1 MEPGPP
7 TEHRGAPSDV
17 PPDFFPSSPE
27 ARTVR
32 LSLASSDSWIID
44 TVAGVGVPEQVGD
57 RTEVEITVGGD
68 ACLVRLLMRLGSSVR
83 LVDDEDA
90 GEIRALVSDAA
101 GRILQ
106 RYEGR

>member
-1 MEPGPP
+1 
-7 TEHRGAPSDV
+7 
-17 PPDFFPSSPE
+17 
-27 ARTVR
+27 
-32 LSLASSDSWIID
+32 
-44 TVAGVGVPEQVGD
+44 
-57 RTEVEITVGGD
+57 
-68 ACLVRLLMRLGSSVR
+68 MRLGSSVR